1 MATNSEKIQAQLQ
14 PVVESMGFIYW
25 GIEYLAQ
32 GKKSVLRV
40 YIDHEDGINVDQCAK
55 VSRQIS
61 AVLDVEDPIRS
72 HYTLEVSS
80 PGMDRLLFTLEQYL
94 AYSGA
99 RVQVR
104 LRVPFEGQ
112 RKFQGVL
119 NGVEGEDIVLRVE
132 DHEYLLPFELIEKA
146 QVIPQFTDN
155 KGSGAST

>member
-1 MATNSEKIQAQLQ
+1 
-14 PVVESMGFIYW
+14 MGFIYW